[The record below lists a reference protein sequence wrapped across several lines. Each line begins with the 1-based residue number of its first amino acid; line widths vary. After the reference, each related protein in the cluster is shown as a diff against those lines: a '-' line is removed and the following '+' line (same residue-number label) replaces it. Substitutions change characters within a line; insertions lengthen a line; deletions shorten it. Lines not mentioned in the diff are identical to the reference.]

1 MHDPVSQDY
10 LTGEAPPP
18 VDLRPHVVAYL
29 ANNLRTNG
37 YEHHARTMEALAE
50 LRAVAEPSAEEVAAL
65 YRASMT
71 ETKGGFTE
79 AIHHFARV
87 LLSRYGAHKPDG
99 GDVERIRNA
108 GAILDCLTSKLGS
121 DHPLRVEA
129 AEGAKRAVAD
139 LYRIA
144 DGLDTAISAQQR
156 QEGK

>member
-1 MHDPVSQDY
+1 MTSTQTSPA
-10 LTGEAPPP
+10 EAPPP
-18 VDLRPHVVAYL
+18 VDLRPHTVAYL

-50 LRAVAEPSAEEVAAL
+50 LRAVAEPSAEEAAAL

-99 GDVERIRNA
+99 GDAVRRLVDEKFTSGNVIPVERITITRTEW
-108 GAILDCLTSKLGS
+108 D
-121 DHPLRVEA
+121 A
-129 AEGAKRAVAD
+129 ALAATKGE
-139 LYRIA
+139 
-144 DGLDTAISAQQR
+144 SN
-156 QEGK
+156 E